1 MTPADHA
8 DRARVAELLG
18 REPQCD
24 FEVVVRADDGDP
36 VVIRNAP
43 FLYDGTPMPT
53 RYWLAGRDLLRRV
66 SRLESDGGVRRAEA
80 EVPAAEIAAAH
91 ARYAADRD
99 AAIAP
104 DHVGPRPSAG
114 VGGTREGVKCL
125 HAHLAFHLAGGDDA
139 VGRWVIAHLDLP
151 TDDTATFAT
160 GSPETGSP
168 ETASLRDEATASDT
182 ASVVLGARQTTV
194 RVGSVEW
201 TMPVGT
207 ATLDDLLEHDP
218 PLAEELT
225 NAIGWFADHLDDAV
239 RDHPHLELIDDWHLD
254 GAATLAHVEAGR
266 VVGLPCTLGRSEI
279 EEVFRTL
286 VTEHSTDRAA
296 NPGLPPDEVVGVLGL
311 ACATVAFLRRMS
323 CDEVTV
329 RS

>member
-24 FEVVVRADDGDP
+24 FDVVVRDPEGDP

-43 FLYDGTPMPT
+43 FLHDGTPMPT

-66 SRLESDGGVRRAEA
+66 SRIEADGGVRRAEA
-80 EVPAAEIAAAH
+80 EVAADEIAAAH

-99 AAIAP
+99 AAIPP
-104 DHVGPRPSAG
+104 DHTGPRPSAG

-139 VGRWVIAHLDLP
+139 VGRWVAALLAGEHERETVSTTP
-151 TDDTATFAT
+151 TPDDA
-160 GSPETGSP
+160 G
-168 ETASLRDEATASDT
+168 
-182 ASVVLGARQTTV
+182 VVLESRRTV
-194 RVGSVEW
+194 LRVGALEW

-207 ATLDDLLEHDP
+207 ATLDDLLESDP
-218 PLAEELT
+218 PRADELT
-225 NAIGWFADHLDDAV
+225 NAIGWFADHLDDAL
-239 RDHPHLELIDDWHLD
+239 REHPHLEWIEHWSLD
-254 GAATLAHVEAGR
+254 GAATLAHVEAGHD
-266 VVGLPCTLGRSEI
+266 VVLPCTLERSAV

-286 VTEHSTDRAA
+286 VTEHSSDRAA
-296 NPGLPPDEVVGVLGL
+296 NPGLPAEEVVTVMGV
-311 ACATVAFLRRMS
+311 ACATVAFLRRMAS
-323 CDEVTV
+323 DSVTF
-329 RS
+329 RA

>member
-24 FEVVVRADDGDP
+24 FEVVVRSDDGDP

-43 FLYDGTPMPT
+43 FLHDGTPMPT

-66 SRLESDGGVRRAEA
+66 SRLEADGGVRRAEA
-80 EVPAAEIAAAH
+80 EVDAQEIAGAH

-99 AAIAP
+99 AAIP
-104 DHVGPRPSAG
+104 QDHTGPRPSAG

-139 VGRWVIAHLDLP
+139 VGRWVVDHLEP
-151 TDDTATFAT
+151 SGAV
-160 GSPETGSP
+160 
-168 ETASLRDEATASDT
+168 ASSTTPAADAGL
-182 ASVVLGARQTTV
+182 VVLGPRQT
-194 RVGSVEW
+194 RVQAGSVDW

-207 ATLDDLLEHDP
+207 ETLDDLLTHDP
-218 PLAEELT
+218 PHAEELT

-239 RDHPHLELIDDWHLD
+239 RDHPHLEFVDVWHLD
-254 GAATLAHVEAGR
+254 GAATLAHVEAGL
-266 VVGLPCTLGRSEI
+266 VVDLPRTLGRSEI

-286 VTEHSTDRAA
+286 VTEASRDRAA
-296 NPGLPPDEVVGVLGL
+296 NPGLPADEVVRVLGL

-323 CDEVTV
+323 CDGVV
-329 RS
+329 IRS